1 MSGEKWDKKTKDS
14 QHRGFVNDNQNLP
27 DVLHCTKKQNV
38 NMLVVEMLLGQI
50 ANYTPIISRNTIVKN
65 STSIESTWQAI
76 RLHYGFQTSGS
87 NFLDFTGIK
96 LQSDEHPEDL
106 YQCIVAFIEDI
117 LLKPDIGIS
126 HHGQDVQEEED

>member
-1 MSGEKWDKKTKDS
+1 MSCEKWDKKTKDS
-14 QHRGFVNDNQNLP
+14 QHRGFVDDNQNLP
-27 DVLHCTKKQNV
+27 DALHCTKKQNV
-38 NMLVVEMLLGQI
+38 NILEMLLGQN

-65 STSIESTWQAI
+65 STSIDSIWQAI
-76 RLHYGFQTSGS
+76 HLHYDFQTSGS
-87 NFLDFTGIK
+87 NFLDFTCIK

-106 YQCIVAFIEDI
+106 YQCIVAFIEDN